1 MTLKHVVIGKLHW
14 LRLCISPRWWYRF
27 YWDTDS
33 ISYTCISRMPGP
45 NRISWHDLE
54 CYGLPEN
61 TTAVINVAGQNILD
75 PKQRWSE
82 GFKQNVINS
91 RVETTKSLAKAIT
104 CTKAN
109 AFVTI
114 SGVSYYKPNNKEYT
128 EESKCEKYD
137 FLSVITSFQIVSE
150 LCHEWEAAAQ
160 LPKDSNIRQTTIRS
174 GVVLGK
180 TGGMIKQIYLPF
192 FFGLG
197 GPIANGNQYMP
208 WIHISDL
215 VNLFLFSIEN
225 KTVHGILNGVA
236 PQIITN
242 KEFTNAFASVIRRP
256 ACIPVP
262 RIFLNSIFSKER
274 AKIMLEGQKVIP
286 KRVKE
291 LGFQYQYV
299 DINCAC
305 AEN

>member
-1 MTLKHVVIGKLHW
+1 MMMLKHVVIGGGTGFIGTQI
-14 LRLCISPRWWYRF
+14 ISSLSRKGVP
-27 YWDTDS
+27 
-33 ISYTCISRMPGP
+33 YTCISRMPGP

-91 RVETTKSLAKAIT
+91 RVETTKSLAKAIIH
-104 CTKAN
+104 TKAN

-114 SGVSYYKPNNKEYT
+114 SGVSCYKPNDTEYT

-137 FLSVITSFQIVSE
+137 FLSE
-150 LCHEWEAAAQ
+150 LCHEWEEAAQ
-160 LPKDSNIRQTTIRS
+160 LPRDSNIRQVIIRS

-180 TGGMIKQIYLPF
+180 NGGMIKEIYLPF

-197 GPIANGNQYMP
+197 GPISSGNQYMP
-208 WIHISDL
+208 WIHITDL

-225 KTVHGILNGVA
+225 ENVYGILNGVA
-236 PQIITN
+236 PQIVTN
-242 KEFTNAFASVIRRP
+242 KEFTKAFASVMQRP
-256 ACIPVP
+256 AFIPVP
-262 RIFLNSIFSKER
+262 RIFLNSLFNKER

-291 LGFQYQYV
+291 LGFQYQYP

-305 AEN
+305 AEVLGKSK